1 MIPGTVHSKTY
12 NECFNEAVLLVSLRV
27 AHMTDSTPL
36 RTTGGTLK
44 RITLFLIRVGRAAF
58 YNTPIHR
65 IPLVTN
71 IYERL
76 FHFAFSRDEL
86 VRVSCHGMQL
96 EIPGKDITILP
107 SLLNQTYEAYELEL
121 LEQLLLPGTTFI
133 DVGANIGI
141 YTSIAARLIEPTG
154 IAYSFEPVPENF
166 EILKRNLVNNHL
178 TNVVTEQVAIGD
190 RIGRSVLY
198 LDDNSIGTHSLL
210 RHRPSYRQD
219 QEVDVPITTLDAYF
233 SRAGEAD
240 TLDWVGLL
248 ASCAA
253 FESYCK
259 VYTAELRAD
268 SVAEFLLLNPEF
280 PYSVCYAVERMSAA
294 IAAISQTSFTK
305 ASVRIERI
313 AGRLRASLA
322 YAQIAE
328 IMIGGVH
335 RCLNDVIEQCES
347 LHAAVH
353 MVYIDYPIQS
363 ALEA

>member
-233 SRAGEAD
+233 SSEMPTIVDLLKIDVEGYEPFVLEGATALLRRTNTILIEYNRLAIESTYGI
-240 TLDWVGLL
+240 VPFIQLL
-248 ASCAA
+248 A
-253 FESYCK
+253 
-259 VYTAELRAD
+259 D
-268 SVAEFLLLNPEF
+268 F
-280 PYSVCYAVERMSAA
+280 PYLYGINERSKSLSRF
-294 IAAISQTSFTK
+294 SQSDFF
-305 ASVRIERI
+305 SER
-313 AGRLRASLA
+313 
-322 YAQIAE
+322 Y
-328 IMIGGVH
+328 
-335 RCLNDVIEQCES
+335 LNLLVSKTEMRTV
-347 LHAAVH
+347 LV
-353 MVYIDYPIQS
+353 
-363 ALEA
+363 